1 VAPVTVFFRG
11 RLPQMRGLC
20 VLGMKLLFR
29 MSHSL
34 LGPRHLPTHAMCG
47 MLSMVVV
54 AAAAEEKRNYDLP
67 RGEAASMLARFA
79 EQSGRPVLF
88 AMDKVRGTRTNV
100 VVGEFYPAEALD
112 RLLAGTELIAT
123 VDRATGDIVVIRRP
137 PPAPSGGQ
145 GSAAPPAPPKTAEP
159 KQTESPPV
167 KNRNLLSFLTAWLA
181 AGTAADA
188 QTAPTPAKD
197 EAVVLSPFNVTSDR
211 DYGYVATNTLA
222 GTRVNTPVKDV
233 GAQISIFNKDFIK
246 DVGATN
252 LEELMGYA
260 IGTQRDL
267 TEESATAGVF
277 NSNGLKSPVA
287 SFRVRGITGVGRA
300 RNYFAWPGGEIDF
313 STTDRVDFS
322 RGPNSILFGLGS
334 PAGIFNLATKQADL
348 NRSFANFEVRTSNFL
363 QRRASADINAASR
376 DKRLAARFVPLFDHA
391 PTWRE
396 HEYRERNGLYG
407 AATFAATR
415 KTTIRADFEKARINQ
430 TLLGRP
436 WTALD
441 GTSYWEDAGK
451 PILAASAYTIATNPT
466 TGITSAAPTN
476 LVVIPQSGF
485 MREWTRTATP
495 ASTYSFVF
503 NPSTGYAANWAP
515 MPIGYGPLFNG
526 GQSAYVRTTNNQI
539 SSDPKYV
546 LNRIPRTASLIGAE
560 LPATHEFTTA
570 SVYVEHRLL
579 PSLVL
584 EAAYNRTLVRRNNFD
599 IGWNFTSLAADAS
612 GLLPDGRPNPNAG
625 RYFLESQVTQ
635 FYSDEQ
641 VDSFRG
647 MASYTLDLNRRNK
660 WLGRYAIAGMAE
672 RRDAFTASGAARET
686 IYDGAPLPGANVA
699 DLRNN
704 VFRRAYVDPDN
715 PATLQ
720 FPDFRATPI
729 VNVLD
734 TSRGIRVNAA
744 MVPYNA
750 VRRRQ
755 ITETQMFVGQAYLLQ
770 NYLVGTFG
778 RRKDKIRQTNF
789 DTVLRTV
796 GDFNN
801 VPSAV
806 LNPSLVDRFAG
817 NTETKGLVLH
827 PLKWLSLFYNQSSN
841 FNIQGTSSRIFSA
854 NPVGSAMVRIAPN
867 SDGRGKDYGVRL
879 DGLWGDRAFLTLNRF
894 ENSGE
899 NIVGGGF
906 PSTNG
911 RFRNLIYAI
920 YYQNPGALAGTGL
933 VEAFDTALNSQS
945 NTVTSGGTTYSRVS
959 KGTEVELTA
968 NITKQWRVAVAY
980 SRSKAV
986 TSNVSPE
993 IRNLIALYT
1002 PLFTRADLATLR
1014 YTDPN
1019 VNAPIGGGKLGAP
1032 AMAVPDTS
1040 PVPAA
1045 QQRDYFDSRGKS
1057 SVGIAGT
1064 TGIDTVGEAWQWFID
1079 LQEEQNFIREGQ
1091 RPSGEVP
1098 EQYSLRT
1105 NYTFRESLRGFSLG
1119 GGVRWQ
1125 AGAVLGALA
1134 TRPDANGVQQSIVPL
1149 ASRPTIRG
1157 DAVFLTDLN
1166 VGYQRKIMHG
1176 RVAWEI
1182 QCNLSNVLNNRE
1194 RIPTTI
1200 FGDGLVRYYR
1210 WNEPRRIV
1218 LNSSF
1223 GF

>member
-1 VAPVTVFFRG
+1 
-11 RLPQMRGLC
+11 
-20 VLGMKLLFR
+20 MK
-29 MSHSL
+29 
-34 LGPRHLPTHAMCG
+34 T
-47 MLSMVVV
+47 
-54 AAAAEEKRNYDLP
+54 RNFL
-67 RGEAASMLARFA
+67 
-79 EQSGRPVLF
+79 VLF
-88 AMDKVRGTRTNV
+88 
-100 VVGEFYPAEALD
+100 
-112 RLLAGTELIAT
+112 
-123 VDRATGDIVVIRRP
+123 
-137 PPAPSGGQ
+137 S
-145 GSAAPPAPPKTAEP
+145 
-159 KQTESPPV
+159 
-167 KNRNLLSFLTAWLA
+167 AWLA
-181 AGTAADA
+181 AGAAADA
-188 QTAPTPAKD
+188 QTVATPPKD

-233 GAQISIFNKDFIK
+233 GAQISIFTKDFIK

-260 IGTQRDL
+260 VGTQRDL

-277 NSNGLKSPVA
+277 NSNTLKTSVA

-300 RNYFAWPGGEIDF
+300 RNYFVWPGGEIDF
-313 STTDRVDFS
+313 STTERVDFS

-348 NRSFANFEVRTSNFL
+348 NRSFANFEMRTSNFL

-376 DKRLAARFVPLFDHA
+376 DKRLAVRFVPLFDHA

-407 AATFAATR
+407 AVTFAATR
-415 KTTIRADFEKARINQ
+415 KTTIRADFEKARIDQ

-441 GTSYWEDAGK
+441 VTSYWEDAGK
-451 PILAASAYTIATNPT
+451 PIMAASAYTVATNPT
-466 TGITSAAPTN
+466 TGITSATPKTLAVTT
-476 LVVIPQSGF
+476 QSGI
-485 MREWTRTATP
+485 MGEARRAGVP
-495 ASTYSFVF
+495 DNTYAFVF
-503 NPSTGYAANWAP
+503 NPATGYAANWAP
-515 MPIGYGPLFNG
+515 MPIGYGTYYTSGP
-526 GQSAYVRTTNNQI
+526 SAYVRTANNQI

-546 LNRIPRTASLIGAE
+546 LNRIPRTASLIGAY
-560 LPATHEFTTA
+560 LPATHEFTTG
-570 SVYVEHRLL
+570 SVYVEHRLM

-584 EAAYNRTLVRRNNFD
+584 EAAYNRTLVRRNNYD
-599 IGWNFTSLAADAS
+599 MGWQYTALGADAS
-612 GLLPDGRPNPNAG
+612 GLLPDGRPNPDAG

-647 MASYTLDLNRRNK
+647 MASYTLDLKRRNK

-672 RRDAFTASGAARET
+672 RRDAFTAGGTARET
-686 IYDGAPLPGANVA
+686 IFDGAPLPGSNVA
-699 DLRNN
+699 DFRNS
-704 VFRRAYVDPDN
+704 VSRRAYVDPDN
-715 PATLQ
+715 PDTLQ

-729 VNVLD
+729 ANVLD
-734 TSRGIRVNAA
+734 ASRGIRVNAA
-744 MVPYNA
+744 MVPIGAN
-750 VRRRQ
+750 RRRQ

-770 NYLVGTFG
+770 DYLVGTFG
-778 RRKDKIRQTNF
+778 RRKDKVRQTNPN
-789 DTVLRTV
+789 TVLSRI
-796 GDFNN
+796 GDLTN

-827 PLKWLSLFYNQSSN
+827 PLKWVSLYYNRSSN
-841 FNIQGTSSRIFSA
+841 FSIQGTNNRIVSA
-854 NPVGSAMVRIAPN
+854 NPVGSAMVVIAPN

-879 DGLWGDRAFLTLNRF
+879 DGLWGDRVFLTFNRF
-894 ENSGE
+894 ENSGF
-899 NIVGGGF
+899 NIVGGGY

-911 RFRNLIYAI
+911 HFRNLVYSV
-920 YYQNPGALAGTGL
+920 YYHNQAALAGTGL
-933 VEAFDTALNSQS
+933 VEAFNTALNSNN
-945 NTVTSGGTTYSRVS
+945 NTVTTSGTTFSRVS

-968 NITKQWRVAVAY
+968 NLTKQWRVAVAY
-980 SRSKAV
+980 SQSKAA
-986 TSNVSPE
+986 TANVGPE
-993 IRNLIALYT
+993 IRNLIAIYD
-1002 PLFTRADLATLR
+1002 PVFTRADIAVMR
-1014 YTDPN
+1014 YTSPN
-1019 VNAPIGGGKLGAP
+1019 VNSQIGGGNLGAP
-1032 AMAVPDTS
+1032 AMAVPDTT
-1040 PVPAA
+1040 PVPTAE
-1045 QQRDYFDSRGKS
+1045 QRDYFANRGAS
-1057 SVGIAGT
+1057 NLGISGSVGIS
-1064 TGIDTVGEAWQWFID
+1064 TVGEAWQNFLD

-1091 RPSGEVP
+1091 RPAGEVP

-1105 NYTFRESLRGFSLG
+1105 NYTFRESLRGFTLG

-1134 TRPDANGVQQSIVPL
+1134 TRADANGVQRPIVPL

-1182 QCNLSNVLNNRE
+1182 QCNISNVLNNRE

-1210 WNEPRRIV
+1210 WNEPRRIA
-1218 LNSSF
+1218 LNTSF

>member
-1 VAPVTVFFRG
+1 
-11 RLPQMRGLC
+11 
-20 VLGMKLLFR
+20 
-29 MSHSL
+29 
-34 LGPRHLPTHAMCG
+34 
-47 MLSMVVV
+47 MLSPHVSAPLAVV
-54 AAAAEEKRNYDLP
+54 ALCSTVVASAATTVTAPAEKRTFNLP
-67 RGEAASMLARFA
+67 RGDAAVTLKEFATAAGTPIVYLVDRVRGITTHAVSGEFTPRETLDRMLAGSALEAAQDSASGALVVSRKRTA
-79 EQSGRPVLF
+79 EAAP
-88 AMDKVRGTRTNV
+88 K
-100 VVGEFYPAEALD
+100 VGEVGPVSD
-112 RLLAGTELIAT
+112 PKPKPPGKPMKTSRTLLAALAG
-123 VDRATGDIVVIRRP
+123 
-137 PPAPSGGQ
+137 
-145 GSAAPPAPPKTAEP
+145 
-159 KQTESPPV
+159 
-167 KNRNLLSFLTAWLA
+167 WLA
-181 AGTAADA
+181 AGDAADA
-188 QTAPTPAKD
+188 QTATPPPKA
-197 EAVVLSPFNVTSDR
+197 EAVVLSPFNVNSDR

-233 GAQISIFNKDFIK
+233 GAQVSIFTKDFIK

-260 IGTQRDL
+260 IGTQKDL
-267 TEESATAGVF
+267 TEESATGGVF
-277 NSNGLKSPVA
+277 NSNGLKTPVA

-300 RNYFAWPGGEIDF
+300 RNYFVWPGGEIDF
-313 STTDRVDFS
+313 STTERVDFS

-376 DKRLAARFVPLFDHA
+376 DKRLAVRFVPLFDHA

-396 HEYRERNGLYG
+396 HEYRERNGIYG
-407 AATFAATR
+407 AATFAATG
-415 KTTIRADFEKARINQ
+415 KTTIRADVEKARIDQ

-451 PILAASAYTIATNPT
+451 PILAASAYTVATNPT
-466 TGITSAAPTN
+466 TGITSATPTN
-476 LVVIPQSGF
+476 LVVTPQSGF

-495 ASTYSFVF
+495 VNTYSFVF
-503 NPSTGYAANWAP
+503 NPATGYAANWAP
-515 MPIGYGPLFNG
+515 MPIGYGPLFNAG
-526 GQSAYVRTTNNQI
+526 ASAYVRSANNQI
-539 SSDPKYV
+539 SSDSRYA

-560 LPATHEFTTA
+560 LPATHEFTTG
-570 SVYVEHRLL
+570 SVYVEQRLL

-584 EAAYNRTLVRRNNFD
+584 EAAYNRTLVRRNNYD

-672 RRDAFTASGAARET
+672 RRDSFTAGGTARET
-686 IYDGAPLPGANVA
+686 IYDGAPLPGPNVT
-699 DLRNN
+699 DLRNS

-715 PATLQ
+715 PNTLQ

-729 VNVLD
+729 ANVLD
-734 TSRGIRVNAA
+734 ASRGVRVNAA
-744 MVPYNA
+744 MLPIGAN
-750 VRRRQ
+750 RRQQ
-755 ITETQMFVGQAYLLQ
+755 ITETQMFVGQAYLLRD
-770 NYLVGTFG
+770 YLVGTFG

-796 GDFNN
+796 GDLTN

-806 LNPSLVDRFAG
+806 LNPNLVDRFSG
-817 NTETKGLVLH
+817 DTETKGLVLH

-841 FNIQGTSSRIFSA
+841 FNIQGTNNRIFSE
-854 NPVGSAMVRIAPN
+854 NPVGSAMVRVAPN
-867 SDGRGKDYGVRL
+867 SDGSGKDFGVRL
-879 DGLWGDRAFLTLNRF
+879 DGLLGDRVFLTFNRF
-894 ENSGE
+894 ENTGD

-920 YYQNPGALAGTGL
+920 YYSNPSALAGTGL
-933 VEAFDTALNSQS
+933 VEAFNSVLNSQN
-945 NTVTSGGTTYSRVS
+945 NTVTSGGTTFSRVS
-959 KGTEVELTA
+959 KGTEVEFTA
-968 NITKQWRVAVAY
+968 NVTKQWRLAAAY
-980 SRSKAV
+980 SRSKTV
-986 TSNVSPE
+986 ISNVSPE

-1002 PLFTRADLATLR
+1002 PLFTRADLAPLR

-1019 VNAPIGGGKLGAP
+1019 VNSQIGGGSLGAP
-1032 AMAVPDTS
+1032 GMAVPDMT
-1040 PVPAA
+1040 PVPSEE
-1045 QQRDYFDSRGKS
+1045 QRDYFASRGTS
-1057 SVGIAGT
+1057 NIGVGGTVGIN
-1064 TGIDTVGEAWQWFID
+1064 TVGEAWQNFLD

-1098 EQYSLRT
+1098 EQFSLRT
-1105 NYTFRESLRGFSLG
+1105 SYTFRESLRGFTFG
-1119 GGVRWQ
+1119 GGIRWQ

-1134 TRPDANGVQQSIVPL
+1134 TRADANGVLRPIVPL

-1166 VGYQRKIMHG
+1166 LGYQRKIMRG
-1176 RVAWEI
+1176 RVVWEI
-1182 QCNLSNVLNNRE
+1182 QCNVSNVLNNRE

-1210 WNEPRRIV
+1210 WNEPRRIT

>member
-1 VAPVTVFFRG
+1 
-11 RLPQMRGLC
+11 M
-20 VLGMKLLFR
+20 
-29 MSHSL
+29 
-34 LGPRHLPTHAMCG
+34 
-47 MLSMVVV
+47 V
-54 AAAAEEKRNYDLP
+54 AAAPLGAATADAKQSYDLP
-67 RGEAASMLARFA
+67 RGDAATTLRQFA
-79 EQSGRPVLF
+79 ATAGRSLVF
-88 AMDKVRGTRTNV
+88 VTDKVRGETTNPV
-100 VVGEFYPAEALD
+100 RGEFTPREALD
-112 RLLAGTELIAT
+112 RMLAGSALEAAQDSASGALVVSRKRTAEAAPKVGEVGPVSDPKPKPPGKPMKTSRTLLAALAG
-123 VDRATGDIVVIRRP
+123 
-137 PPAPSGGQ
+137 
-145 GSAAPPAPPKTAEP
+145 
-159 KQTESPPV
+159 
-167 KNRNLLSFLTAWLA
+167 WLA
-181 AGTAADA
+181 AGDAADA
-188 QTAPTPAKD
+188 QTATPPPKA
-197 EAVVLSPFNVTSDR
+197 EAVVLSPFNVNSDR

-233 GAQISIFNKDFIK
+233 GAQISIFTKEFIK

-260 IGTQRDL
+260 IGTQKDL

-277 NSNGLKSPVA
+277 NSNGLKNPVS

-300 RNYFAWPGGEIDF
+300 RNYFVWPGGEIDF

-348 NRSFANFEVRTSNFL
+348 NRSFANFEMRTSNFL
-363 QRRASADINAASR
+363 QRRASADINAASG
-376 DKRLAARFVPLFDHA
+376 DKRLAVRVVPLFDHA

-396 HEYRERNGLYG
+396 HEYRERNGIYG
-407 AATFAATR
+407 AGTFAATR
-415 KTTIRADFEKARINQ
+415 KTTIRADFEKARIDQ

-451 PILAASAYTIATNPT
+451 PILAASAYTVATNPT
-466 TGITSAAPTN
+466 TGITSATPTN
-476 LVVIPQSGF
+476 LAVTPQSGF

-515 MPIGYGPLFNG
+515 MPIGYGPLFGPG
-526 GQSAYVRTTNNQI
+526 GASAYVRTANNQI
-539 SSDPKYV
+539 SSDAKYV

-560 LPATHEFTTA
+560 LPATHEFTTG

-584 EAAYNRTLVRRNNFD
+584 EAAYNRTLVRRNNYD

-672 RRDAFTASGAARET
+672 RRDDFTASGAARET

-734 TSRGIRVNAA
+734 ASRGVRVNGA

-770 NYLVGTFG
+770 DYLVGTFG
-778 RRKDKIRQTNF
+778 KRKDKIRQTNY

-796 GDFNN
+796 GDFTN

-817 NTETKGLVLH
+817 DTETKGLVLH

-867 SDGRGKDYGVRL
+867 SDGRGKDFGVRL
-879 DGLWGDRAFLTLNRF
+879 DGLLGDRVFLTFNRF

-980 SRSKAV
+980 SQSKAV

-1019 VNAPIGGGKLGAP
+1019 VNAQIGGGKLGAS

-1057 SVGIAGT
+1057 STGIAGT
-1064 TGIDTVGEAWQWFID
+1064 AGIDTVGEAWQWFID

-1098 EQYSLRT
+1098 EQYSLRS
-1105 NYTFRESLRGFSLG
+1105 NYTFRDSLRGFSLG

-1134 TRPDANGVQQSIVPL
+1134 TRPDASGVQQSIVPL

-1182 QCNLSNVLNNRE
+1182 QCNVSNVFNNRE

-1200 FGDGLVRYYR
+1200 YGDGLVRYYR
-1210 WNEPRRIV
+1210 WNEPLRIT